1 MISGDHLATAKS
13 VALAAG
19 ILAQDSE
26 KKPFLSMTGDELID
40 LIGYPEKKIVNGK
53 EVFTFPDEKKPTIQ
67 GKVR

>member
-1 MISGDHLATAKS
+1 
-13 VALAAG
+13 
-19 ILAQDSE
+19 
-26 KKPFLSMTGDELID
+26 MTGDELID